1 MNGDLFDEDATEY
14 FNERAAI
21 REFEGGQSRKSAEAA
36 AMAETQQHMFRC
48 EVISVCRMRHEK
60 SLDHARGFLLKVEA
74 KRGAESANRLRE
86 AANEAWQKGERGNGE
101 SLSVRLGEIR

>member
-36 AMAETQQHMFRC
+36 AMAETVEHMFRC

-60 SLDHARGFLLKVEA
+60 GLDHARGFLLKVEA
-74 KRGAESANRLRE
+74 KRGAEAANRLRD
-86 AANEAWQKGERGNGE
+86 AASEAWQKGERGQG
-101 SLSVRLGEIR
+101 SSMRLRLGEN